1 MLQGALS
8 GLAAKAKAAAAKAG
22 DAVGDFLDNSVD
34 NPLYEDEEAE
44 WSDEDEDEDEE
55 DLDGDED
62 DGTDSPAPAPTQS
75 SALAQLR
82 ARLAA
87 ERAKKAGASVAV
99 VGGIFSA
106 TGASPR
112 AVEPTAFGDTIGAVA
127 RVGADSTFSSA
138 AVFCLSAFPR
148 RARGARGGIAKA
160 RRDAPPDA
168 SPPRLGM
175 AARARSEEAGGTFRI
190 VVAVGRLASAG
201 K

>member
-1 MLQGALS
+1 VSRARLDS
-8 GLAAKAKAAAAKAG
+8 G
-22 DAVGDFLDNSVD
+22 AVGAV
-34 NPLYEDEEAE
+34 EARE
-44 WSDEDEDEDEE
+44 NVSTRRGRRARCAAGASGRKRREVTTREGSHRARSE
-55 DLDGDED
+55 
-62 DGTDSPAPAPTQS
+62 SRSAS
-75 SALAQLR
+75 SFSRSALASPS
-82 ARLAA
+82 
-87 ERAKKAGASVAV
+87 AGASVAV